1 MAMDARH
8 RCRGFTFIWVL
19 LMSAVLGMG
28 TAAAAKV
35 WTTHAQRERE
45 VELLFVGE
53 QFRRAI
59 GRYYE
64 STPAALKRY
73 PRTLEELVEDRRF
86 PVPQRHL
93 RRIYVDPMTRDRD
106 WGLVLAADKTIMGVY
121 SKASGTPYR
130 SNVPRTVT
138 VDGKGYGRWQF
149 VYVLGAAGSPQAAPA
164 AQVGRVASLQ
174 TPQLFVGEPQPEASP
189 VLTALPKAVPESP
202 DKREKP
208 NECVS
213 MRAADLGTCAAIASN
228 ADAFEACR
236 RSSNRR
242 YSMCTRG
249 ASPPALATQ

>member
-1 MAMDARH
+1 MVARR

-19 LMSAVLGMG
+19 LMAAVLGMG

-64 STPAALKRY
+64 STPGPLKRF
-73 PRTLEELVEDRRF
+73 PRTLDELVEDRRF
-86 PVPQRHL
+86 PVPRRHL
-93 RRIYVDPMTRDRD
+93 RRIYVDPMTRARD

-121 SKASGTPYR
+121 SKASGAPYR

-138 VDGKGYGRWQF
+138 VDGTGYGRWQF
-149 VYVLGAAGSPQAAPA
+149 VYVLGGPGSPQAAPA
-164 AQVGRVASLQ
+164 ARVGSAAPSQAPLLLAS
-174 TPQLFVGEPQPEASP
+174 EPQPETSP
-189 VLTALPKAVPESP
+189 VLTVLPKAVPDNP

-213 MRAADLGTCAAIASN
+213 MRAADLATCAAIASN
-228 ADAFEACR
+228 PGAFEACR